1 MADVP
6 SRHEQRKAATR
17 QSLLD
22 AARDVI
28 AAKGYN
34 ETEIL
39 DITEGANV
47 SKATFYKH
55 FVNKEDCVREL
66 MQQGFDAL
74 VAQINSVDR
83 SNLSTP
89 DWVRQSFEQAFQWA
103 DAHRVFLL
111 LMVGGAASP
120 SLNTF
125 GRNYMVEV
133 TRQQLNSH
141 FTARDTTPRFPAD
154 IEAQI
159 VTGIMVQLLGWWLEN
174 NTGYSAADMAQ
185 FIQLALKHGTRISP

>member
-1 MADVP
+1 MVNAP
-6 SRHEQRKAATR
+6 TRHDQRKAATR

-39 DITEGANV
+39 DITEHANV

-55 FVNKEDCVREL
+55 FVNKEECVREL

-74 VAQINSVDR
+74 VAQIMSVDR
-83 SNLSTP
+83 SVIATP
-89 DWVRQSFEQAFQWA
+89 EWAASSFEQVFQWA
-103 DAHRVFLL
+103 EAHRVFLL

-120 SLNTF
+120 QLNAF
-125 GRNYMVEV
+125 GRSYMLRVVE
-133 TRQQLNSH
+133 QQITAH
-141 FTARDTTPRFPAD
+141 FTPGTMPARFPPP

-159 VTGIMVQLLGWWLEN
+159 VTGIMIQLLGWWLEN
-174 NTGYSAADMAQ
+174 ETGCSAAEMAEMVRDV
-185 FIQLALKHGTRISP
+185 LKYGTRTS